1 MSIIST
7 APNYGGRVQ
16 DNQQGIKQFY
26 IGAQGIIW
34 IYKRLANGLI
44 VETPSDSKKPV
55 LINNDLIVTGSLY
68 NTSDERLKNDVKNI
82 SEKDIDDL
90 FTLNPIH
97 FKYKK
102 DTKKTH
108 YGFLAQDVEKVFP
121 QLVENNN
128 DGYKTVNYQELIPIM
143 LAKMKYMQNE
153 IDELKRSCSLLKES
167 K

>member
-1 MSIIST
+1 MSVIST

-26 IGAQGIIW
+26 VGAQGIIW

-44 VETPSDSKKPV
+44 VETPADPKKPV
-55 LINNDLIVTGSLY
+55 LINNDLIVTGSIY
-68 NTSDERLKNDVKNI
+68 NSSDERLKNNI
-82 SEKDIDDL
+82 KEIDENDINSL

-102 DTKKTH
+102 DTKKSH

-121 QLVENNN
+121 ELVENNN
-128 DGYKTVNYQELIPIM
+128 DGYKSVNYQEIIPVM
-143 LAKMKYMQNE
+143 LAKMKMMQSE
-153 IDELKRSCSLLKES
+153 IDELKKANE